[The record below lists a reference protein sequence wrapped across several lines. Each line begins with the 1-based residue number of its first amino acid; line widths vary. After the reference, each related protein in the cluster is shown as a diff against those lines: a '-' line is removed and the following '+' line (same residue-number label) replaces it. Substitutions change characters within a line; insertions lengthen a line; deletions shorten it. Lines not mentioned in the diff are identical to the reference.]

1 MNTKNRKEKVTEKN
15 RRRELYT
22 ASYIASRSIEHVE
35 KVGILTQP
43 VFLSDT
49 KVELFALFC
58 AKRVAS
64 IYESM
69 YWDKRTSE
77 IIEPVSEWLNSKTK
91 KNYEAVSDA
100 YFNGLKVSTAI
111 SRDNPEV
118 LYAAY
123 LTFCAVLNAAKTV
136 ISHAKSFYATEAS
149 NQAVRAVRIVR
160 GEVCEKVEK
169 QAQLER
175 IFLLCEAGE
184 SRKELKEFI

>member
-1 MNTKNRKEKVTEKN
+1 MRSRKEKVTEKN
-15 RRRELYT
+15 GRRELYN
-22 ASYIASRSIEHVE
+22 ASYIASRPIEHVE
-35 KVGILTQP
+35 KVGILMQP
-43 VFLSDT
+43 IFLSDT
-49 KVELFALFC
+49 KVVLFALFC

-64 IYESM
+64 IYEAM

-77 IIEPVSEWLNSKTK
+77 IIEPVSEWLNRQTRN
-91 KNYEAVSDA
+91 NYDAVSDA

-123 LTFCAVLNAAKTV
+123 LAFSAALNAAKTV
-136 ISHAKSFYATEAS
+136 ISHEKSFYATEAS

-184 SRKELKEFI
+184 SRKELKELI